1 MSTKIVDL
9 HDSES
14 LQDLVDFISTS
25 VKIEDKIKRLIIDDA
40 QILKDYTE
48 IVPSTEDIYAIFN
61 NLHISET
68 DTPEQM
74 NEHIKSNELSR
85 IIHKKFFN
93 TSISKT
99 KFETILM
106 SIVFDLSQVVAGNIL
121 SAIIRLIKNFSLVC
135 LNTTNTV
142 YKELCFK
149 FFTLDKEA
157 KDIVILIINID
168 YRETSRQLAITERL
182 LNAILGRVR
191 LSFFGAVI
199 KTYVPSLTEETNRSS
214 PNQMLKNDF
223 FIEMEQKC

>member
-1 MSTKIVDL
+1 MSTKVVDL
-9 HDSES
+9 HNSES
-14 LQDLVDFISTS
+14 LQKLVDFIDSTT
-25 VKIEDKIKRLIIDDA
+25 KIDDKIKRLIIDDA

-48 IVPSTEDIYAIFN
+48 VVPTTDDIFKIFN
-61 NLHISET
+61 NLHISEA
-68 DTPEQM
+68 DSPESM
-74 NEHIKSNELSR
+74 NKNIKSNELSR

-93 TSISKT
+93 TSITKT
-99 KFETILM
+99 KFESILM

-135 LNTTNTV
+135 LNTSNTV

-168 YRETSRQLAITERL
+168 YRETSRQVAITERL
-182 LNAILGRVR
+182 LNAIFGRVR

-199 KTYVPSLTEETNRSS
+199 KTYVPSLNEELISES
-214 PNQMLKNDF
+214 ILKNDF
-223 FIEMEQKC
+223 LRELEQKC